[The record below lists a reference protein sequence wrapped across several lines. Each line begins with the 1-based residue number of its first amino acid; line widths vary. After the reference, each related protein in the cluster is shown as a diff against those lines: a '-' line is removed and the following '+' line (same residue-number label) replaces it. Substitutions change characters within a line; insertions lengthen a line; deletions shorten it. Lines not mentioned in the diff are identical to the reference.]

1 VFKASQ
7 AASKEFPNDTQ
18 IGQQESETCFKPAWD
33 IMLKL
38 KFEMRDLLEKG
49 LDEICHLKKMSQ

>member
-1 VFKASQ
+1 MFKASQ
-7 AASKEFPNDTQ
+7 AASKEFPNDRQ

-49 LDEICHLKKMSQ
+49 LDEICH